1 MIFFFFSD
9 LEKKILLIVELGVIK
24 RFLGDETHPKLQ
36 LTF

>member
-1 MIFFFFSD
+1 MIYFFFSD
-9 LEKKILLIVELGVIK
+9 LKKILLIVELGVIK